1 MPLATATYWGGCSLC
16 LIVAPI
22 VTTAMGT
29 TYAVFLFFGC
39 YTLLMMIPNYLLVVE
54 TKDQTP
60 EEINRKFHTS

>member
-1 MPLATATYWGGCSLC
+1 
-16 LIVAPI
+16 VAPI

-29 TYAVFLFFGC
+29 PYAVFLFFGC